1 MSPQVDF
8 YLLQPTGDDAAAIF
22 ACRLAEKIFLKGLNG
37 FIQTNTQEEALY
49 YDDLLWTFKA
59 GSFIPHGLSQDSEE
73 SAPIKIGPEYHE
85 HYAKTVLINLS
96 QNVPKHFLQLA
107 RIAEIVAHQESS
119 KQSARARYRFYRE
132 QGLNILTHQTP

>member
-8 YLLQPTGDDAAAIF
+8 YLLQNTSDDAPAIF

-49 YDDLLWTFKA
+49 CDDLLWTFKI

-96 QNVPKHFLQLA
+96 QNVPKSFLQLT
-107 RIAEIVAHQESS
+107 RIAEIVANQDSN
-119 KQSARARYRFYRE
+119 KQSARERYRFYRE
-132 QGLNILTHQTP
+132 QGLNILTHQTS